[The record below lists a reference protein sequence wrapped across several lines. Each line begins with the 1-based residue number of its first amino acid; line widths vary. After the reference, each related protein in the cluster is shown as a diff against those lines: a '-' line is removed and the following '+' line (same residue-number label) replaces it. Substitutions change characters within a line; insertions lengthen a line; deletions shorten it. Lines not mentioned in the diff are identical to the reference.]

1 MFIQEARLSTG
12 KIVSSGI
19 GGLVCIPITVWLILG
34 LPEKGNLAGDLDKLG
49 KDDLDNEAGAV
60 AGDLDEGVLGEAAV
74 ADRLLPC
81 WILFLVRTLFK
92 ECLLSMIIFRSEAAW
107 WPL

>member
-12 KIVSSGI
+12 KIVSPGL
-19 GGLVCIPITVWLILG
+19 GGLVCIPITIWLIG
-34 LPEKGNLAGDLDKLG
+34 ALPDKGNLAEDLDKLG

-81 WILFLVRTLFK
+81 WILFLVGTLFK
-92 ECLLSMIIFRSEAAW
+92 ACFLSMSW
-107 WPL
+107 TP

>member
-12 KIVSSGI
+12 KIVSSGL
-19 GGLVCIPITVWLILG
+19 GGLVCIPITVWLTIIA
-34 LPEKGNLAGDLDKLG
+34 LPDKGNLAEDLDKLG

-60 AGDLDEGVLGEAAV
+60 DGDLDEGVLGEADV

-81 WILFLVRTLFK
+81 WILFLVGTLFK
-92 ECLLSMIIFRSEAAW
+92 AFLLSMIIFR
-107 WPL
+107 

>member
-12 KIVSSGI
+12 KIVSPGL
-19 GGLVCIPITVWLILG
+19 GGLVCIPITIWLIG
-34 LPEKGNLAGDLDKLG
+34 ALPDKGNLAEDLDKPG
-49 KDDLDNEAGAV
+49 KDE

-81 WILFLVRTLFK
+81 WILFLVGTLFK
-92 ECLLSMIIFRSEAAW
+92 ACLLSMIIFRSEAAW

>member
-12 KIVSSGI
+12 KIVSPGL
-19 GGLVCIPITVWLILG
+19 GGLVCIPITVWLTIA
-34 LPEKGNLAGDLDKLG
+34 LPDKGNLAEDLDKPG
-49 KDDLDNEAGAV
+49 KDE

-81 WILFLVRTLFK
+81 WILFLVGTLFK
-92 ECLLSMIIFRSEAAW
+92 ACFLSMFIFRSEAAW